1 MTNSNDAAAQADE
14 MRSRLY
20 AAQEALRA
28 GDLDRATSVAEDAIA
43 AGIEH
48 PHFLTLAAYRRIER
62 RENEAGLV
70 LAARACEIS
79 PNNVDALSAM
89 GTCLAKLERPA
100 EAVAMFDR
108 ALAEAPDDADL
119 HFRAAVA
126 LETAKEFRRAAE
138 EFERTFTLEPGHAA
152 AAARLA
158 FLSSTR
164 GDMKKAREAGLAAL
178 ALDHRQAFASFA
190 IALADIDEGDFEA
203 ARRRLLELMDI
214 PNIGR
219 TVRALAQNILGD
231 ALDGMGRTAEA
242 FAAYEQSG
250 EVTHALYAPP
260 PGATGETAL
269 ARSRRIAAFVART
282 PAERWRSP
290 RRGSRVPCH
299 AFLVSFP
306 RSGTTLLTHVLAAHP
321 RIAALD
327 EKRTFAESLELAASD
342 GGLSRLAAM
351 GEEELET
358 YREAYWKRAA
368 AGGFTG
374 TQSVLLDKMPLNS
387 EILCVI
393 ARLFPE
399 AKILFALRDPRD
411 VVFSCFRRRFA
422 ITRQNYELLTLKS
435 TATYYDATMTLSE
448 LYREKLTLPFFDV
461 RHEDLVSDFESQTK
475 ALCAAL
481 GVEPDPALENFA
493 ERARAQNIATPNA
506 ALIGRGIS
514 RERKDQWRPYAQH
527 LAPVMPLLAPWVAK
541 FGYGTD

>member
-1 MTNSNDAAAQADE
+1 MTNSHDAAE
-14 MRSRLY
+14 ETRSRLY

-28 GDLDRATSVAEDAIA
+28 GDLDRATNVAEDALA
-43 AGIEH
+43 SGIEH

-62 RENEAGLV
+62 GENDAGLA
-70 LAARACEIS
+70 LAMRACEIS
-79 PNNVDALSAM
+79 PSNVDALSAV
-89 GTCLAKLERPA
+89 GTCLAKLERSA
-100 EAVAMFDR
+100 EAVAAFDK
-108 ALAEAPDDADL
+108 ALVLAPDDADL
-119 HFRAAVA
+119 HFRIAVA
-126 LETAKEFRRAAE
+126 LEAAKEYRRAAE

-164 GDMKKAREAGLAAL
+164 GDMKKARAAGLEAL

-190 IALADIDEGDFEA
+190 VALADIDEGDFAE
-203 ARRRLLELMDI
+203 ARRRLREFMDI

-250 EVTHALYAPP
+250 EATHALYAPP

-269 ARSRRIAAFVART
+269 ARSRRIAAFVARL
-282 PAERWRSP
+282 PAERWSSP

-299 AFLVSFP
+299 AFLVGFP

-321 RIAALD
+321 KIAALD
-327 EKRTFAESLELAASD
+327 EKRTLADSLDLAASD
-342 GGLSRLAAM
+342 EGLSRLAAM

-374 TQSVLLDKMPLNS
+374 AQDVLIDKMPLNS
-387 EILCVI
+387 EILCLI
-393 ARLFPE
+393 AKLFPD

-422 ITRQNYELLTLKS
+422 VTRQNYELLTLQS
-435 TATYYDATMTLSE
+435 ASTYYDATMKLSA
-448 LYREKLTLPFFDV
+448 LYREKLALPFFDV
-461 RHEDLVSDFESQTK
+461 RHEDLVSDFERQTE
-475 ALCAAL
+475 ALCAIL
-481 GVEPDPALENFA
+481 GVEPDPALANFA
-493 ERARAQNIATPNA
+493 ERARTQNIATPNA
-506 ALIGRGIS
+506 ALIGRGIAP
-514 RERKDQWRPYAQH
+514 ERKDQWRPYAPYMT
-527 LAPVMPLLAPWVAK
+527 PVMPLLAPWVEK

>member
-1 MTNSNDAAAQADE
+1 MTNSQGQVDE
-14 MRSRLY
+14 IRSRLN

-28 GDLDRATSVAEDAIA
+28 GDIDRALGIAEDALASGIA
-43 AGIEH
+43 
-48 PHFLTLAAYRRIER
+48 PLNFLTLAAFCRIER
-62 RENEAGLV
+62 GENEAA
-70 LAARACEIS
+70 LALASRARAIG
-79 PNNVDALSAM
+79 PRNVDALVAM
-89 GTCLAKLERPA
+89 GTCLARLERPA
-100 EAVAMFDR
+100 EAVAVFDR
-108 ALAEAPDDADL
+108 AITQAPNDADL
-119 HFRAAVA
+119 HLRIAAA
-126 LETAKEFRRAAE
+126 LETAKEYRRAAE
-138 EFERTFTLEPGHAA
+138 EYERAFVLEPAHAD

-164 GDMKKAREAGLAAL
+164 GDMKKARAAGLKAL
-178 ALDHRQAFASFA
+178 ALDPRQAFASFA
-190 IALADIDEGDFEA
+190 VALADIDEGNFDD
-203 ARRRLLELMDI
+203 ARRRLLDVIDI

-219 TVRALAQNILGD
+219 IARALAQNILGD

-250 EVTHALYAPP
+250 EAMHALYAPP

-269 ARSRRIAAFVART
+269 ARSRRIAAFVAHT
-282 PAERWRSP
+282 PAARWSSA

-299 AFLVSFP
+299 AFLLSFP

-321 RIAALD
+321 KIATLD
-327 EKRTFAESLELAASD
+327 EKRTFADSLDLAASD

-374 TQSVLLDKMPLNS
+374 AQSVLVDKMPLNS

-393 ARLFPE
+393 AKLFPE

-422 ITRQNYELLTLKS
+422 VTRQNYELLTLQS
-435 TATYYDATMTLSE
+435 TSTYYDATMSLSE
-448 LYREKLTLPFFDV
+448 LYREKLALPFFDV
-461 RHEDLVSDFESQTK
+461 RHEDLVSDFENQTK
-475 ALCAAL
+475 ALCTIL
-481 GVEPDPALENFA
+481 GVEPDPALANFA

-506 ALIGRGIS
+506 ALIGRGIAP
-514 RERKDQWRPYAQH
+514 ERKDQWRPYAQYM
-527 LAPVMPLLAPWVAK
+527 APVMELLAPWVAK

>member
-1 MTNSNDAAAQADE
+1 MTNSHDAAE
-14 MRSRLY
+14 ETRSRLY

-28 GDLDRATSVAEDAIA
+28 GDLDRATGIAEDALA
-43 AGIEH
+43 SGIEH

-62 RENEAGLV
+62 GENEAGLA
-70 LAARACEIS
+70 LATRACAIS
-79 PNNVDALSAM
+79 PDNVDALSAM

-100 EAVAMFDR
+100 EAVAVFDR
-108 ALAEAPDDADL
+108 ALAQAPDDADL
-119 HFRAAVA
+119 HFRVAVA
-126 LETAKEFRRAAE
+126 LEAAKEYWRAAE
-138 EFERTFTLEPGHAA
+138 EFERTFALEPGHAA

-164 GDMKKAREAGLAAL
+164 GDMKKARAAGLEAL

-190 IALADIDEGDFEA
+190 VALADIDEGNFEE

-250 EVTHALYAPP
+250 EATHALYAPP

-269 ARSRRIAAFVART
+269 ARSHRIAAFVARA
-282 PAERWRSP
+282 PVERWSSP

-321 RIAALD
+321 KIAALD
-327 EKRTFAESLELAASD
+327 EKRTLADSLDLAASD
-342 GGLSRLAAM
+342 EGLNRLAAM
-351 GEEELET
+351 GEDELET
-358 YREAYWKRAA
+358 YREAYWRRAS

-374 TQSVLLDKMPLNS
+374 AQSVLIDKMPLNS

-393 ARLFPE
+393 AKLFPE

-422 ITRQNYELLTLKS
+422 VTRQNYELLTLKS
-435 TATYYDATMTLSE
+435 ASTYYDATMKLSA
-448 LYREKLTLPFFDV
+448 LYREKLALPFFDV
-461 RHEDLVSDFESQTK
+461 RHEDLVSDFERQTG
-475 ALCAAL
+475 ALCAIL
-481 GVEPDPALENFA
+481 GVEPDPALANFA

-514 RERKDQWRPYAQH
+514 PERRDQWRPYAPYM
-527 LAPVMPLLAPWVAK
+527 APVMPLLAPWVEK